1 MAVHHLDVGWK
12 PSDMTQRNGRIIR
25 QGNKNKTVH
34 IFNYVTE
41 GTFDSYKFQTL
52 ENKQRFISQ
61 IMTSKS
67 PVRSCEDVDEQVL
80 SYAEVK
86 ALCAGNPL
94 IKEKTNLEVEVAKL
108 KILKADYQSQ
118 RYRPGKTGCSKISQP
133 ASSISSPR
141 SPVCGGIQRRRR
153 PTPRARSS
161 AASRYG
167 GCILT
172 ISWPPASGC
181 WRLPG
186 NALCR
191 GGDPCSYRGFGL
203 DLQFVSFRNEYQAIL
218 RGETSHFVSLGTDA
232 RGNLTRIDNALD
244 NLRSGWSRQKM
255 LCRPLPAAGRGPGL
269 SWKSL
274 SRKRKNWPPSLPVW
288 PSWTPCS
295 T

>member
-1 MAVHHLDVGWK
+1 
-12 PSDMTQRNGRIIR
+12 
-25 QGNKNKTVH
+25 
-34 IFNYVTE
+34 
-41 GTFDSYKFQTL
+41 
-52 ENKQRFISQ
+52 
-61 IMTSKS
+61 MTSKS

-108 KILKADYQSQ
+108 KVLKADHQSQ
-118 RYRPGKTGCSKISQP
+118 RYRLEDRLLKDFP
-133 ASSISSPR
+133 AS
-141 SPVCGGIQRRRR
+141 IQYKQSEIAASAAGCRDGEG

-161 AASRYG
+161 CGIEIRGMHFDDKLAAG
-167 GCILT
+167 E
-172 ISWPPASGC
+172 
-181 WRLPG
+181 RLLAACQEMPSAEAVTLG
-186 NALCR
+186 
-191 GGDPCSYRGFGL
+191 SYRGFGL
-203 DLQFVSFRNEYQAIL
+203 DLQFDSFRNEYQAIL

-244 NLRSGWSRQKM
+244 QPAGAGWSRQKT
-255 LCRPLPAAGRGPGL
+255 LCRPFTSSGTRPRL

-295 T
+295 TWMPTPSRSRMLPNRETVARKRKSPRCWRS